1 MKNGKKTIGARK
13 VLAKVRKDLRLKI
26 KRPRATMRRNAAS
39 VLTQGVGAGARR
51 AFGTKQAKAGNTR
64 MLMKCLDAR
73 IPKTLGLPR
82 AVGPYAVIRTT
93 VLHQSSSD
101 FIMFAPFKDYG
112 SDKWFNWCGIEALA
126 PNQDVTHLSNTL
138 VIPLPMQTLGAA
150 CEVVPAGITV
160 QVMNPASLQNADGI
174 FAMTRVNQQMAIGDS
189 PAGLTW
195 RELAVRVASNYFPRL
210 LSGGKLAIKGVK
222 CDSYPLDMTEY
233 SDFMQLSSIDGQL
246 TTMNRFIR
254 PAALAPIIFI
264 QNNETPKTIEFMV
277 TMEWRVRF
285 DPGNPATSS
294 HAFHN
299 TLPDEAWNRVIRAMS
314 SMGHG
319 VVDLGD
325 DIVDAGALIGAA
337 AML

>member
-1 MKNGKKTIGARK
+1 MKNGKRTVGARK
-13 VLAKVRKDLRLKI
+13 VLAKVRKDLKLKI
-26 KRPRATMRRNAAS
+26 KRPRANMRRNAAN
-39 VLTQGVGAGARR
+39 VLTQGVGAVTRR
-51 AFGTKQAKAGNTR
+51 AFGTKQTKGTNTR

-73 IPKTLGLPR
+73 IPRTLGLPR
-82 AVGPYAVIRTT
+82 AVGPYTVIRTT
-93 VLHQSSSD
+93 VLHKSSSD

-112 SDKWFNWCGIEALA
+112 TEKWFSWCGIEAVV
-126 PNQDVTHLSNTL
+126 PEHDVTHLSNTL
-138 VIPLPMQTLGAA
+138 IVRMPMHALGSA
-150 CEVVPAGITV
+150 CEAVPAGLTV

-189 PAGLTW
+189 PAGVTW
-195 RELAVRVASNYFPRL
+195 RELAGRVTANYFPRL

-233 SDFMQLSSIDGQL
+233 SDFMQISDITGHQ

-254 PAALAPIIFI
+254 PAALAPIIFV
-264 QNNETPKTIEFMV
+264 QNNEMPKTIEFLV

-294 HAFHN
+294 HSFHN
-299 TLPDEAWNRVIRAMS
+299 TLPDEAWNRVISAMS

-325 DIVDAGALIGAA
+325 DIVDAGALVGAA